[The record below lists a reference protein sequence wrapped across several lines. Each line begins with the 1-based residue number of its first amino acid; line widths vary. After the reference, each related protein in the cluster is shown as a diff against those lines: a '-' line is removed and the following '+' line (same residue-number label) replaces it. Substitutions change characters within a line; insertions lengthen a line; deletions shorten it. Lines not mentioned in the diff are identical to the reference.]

1 MSPSLYISRQLL
13 HEPTVPIPGGKQHR
27 REDCAG
33 NLQGD
38 LPGLGHN
45 RTLQGKYTSHYALT
59 LVPLPM
65 LCINVASC
73 DIDVMKTFDKYVFF
87 QCPTSEAD
95 WREVAEGYYDRW
107 NFPNTLGSIDGKHV
121 RVRQP
126 AHSGSHFYNYKHF
139 YSIVL
144 MAVVDSRYR

>member
-1 MSPSLYISRQLL
+1 MFPGNSYMSQQFQFRVANN
-13 HEPTVPIPGGKQHR
+13 TVGKIVPETCKAIFR
-27 REDCAG
+27 A
-33 NLQGD
+33 LATT
-38 LPGLGHN
+38 GHF
-45 RTLQGKYTSHYALT
+45 K
-59 LVPLPM
+59 
-65 LCINVASC
+65 
-73 DIDVMKTFDKYVFF
+73 
-87 QCPTSEAD
+87 CPTSEAD
-95 WREVAEGYYDRW
+95 WREVAEGYNDRW